1 MLTKTRVE
9 GRSLAEHLK
18 RPEVDW
24 EAVLAMAPA
33 EQAAELDAALP
44 EAAEQALYDTKY
56 AGYVARQQTEID
68 RQRRLAD
75 KRIPASFDY
84 DRITQMRHEAREKL
98 SRLRP
103 IDLAQASRV
112 SGVTPAD
119 IALLMAHLDDPKRLA
134 EAT

>member
-1 MLTKTRVE
+1 
-9 GRSLAEHLK
+9 
-18 RPEVDW
+18 
-24 EAVLAMAPA
+24 MAPG
-33 EQAAELDAALP
+33 EAADELRAAAP
-44 EAAEQALYDTKY
+44 EAAQQALFDTKY

-103 IDLAQASRV
+103 VDLAQASRV

-119 IALLMAHLDDPKRLA
+119 IALLMAHLEDPRRLSDA
-134 EAT
+134 R